1 MRGLN
6 TFTLKMIAIISMLI
20 DHIGHIFFPEM
31 MIFRI
36 IGRISFPIFAYV
48 LAEGIYYTKDITKY
62 MLRLG
67 IFALLS
73 EIPYDL
79 AIMGS
84 VLEFSHQNVFFTLFF
99 GVALFW
105 LYKKIQHDGWKLAAL
120 AVMLFTVLFLCQWL
134 NTDYCNIGILLIFAF
149 YMYRDKKVGK
159 LVLAGVLFLGLT
171 GGLQLYALLALP
183 LIALHNGEQGPNR
196 KTFFYLFYPAHLL
209 ILYLVHLIV

>member
-6 TFTLKMIAIISMLI
+6 TFTLKMIAIVSMLI
-20 DHIGHIFFPEM
+20 DHVGLIFFPQE

-84 VLEFSHQNVFFTLFF
+84 VLEFSHQNIFFTLFF
-99 GVALFW
+99 GVLMFW
-105 LYKKIQHDGWKLAAL
+105 PYKKIQHLSWRNGILATIFL
-120 AVMLFTVLFLCQWL
+120 TIVFLCLYL
-134 NTDYCNIGILLIFAF
+134 NTDYCDIGILLIFAF
-149 YMYRDKKVGK
+149 YMTRDKKVGK
-159 LVLAGVLFLGLT
+159 LVLAGAIFLGLT
-171 GGLQLYALLALP
+171 GELQLYALLALP
-183 LIALHNGEQGPNR
+183 LIALHNGEQGP
-196 KTFFYLFYPAHLL
+196 KMKAFFYLFYPAHLL
-209 ILYLVHLIV
+209 ILYVVHLLV